1 MYYINKTYLYSKKN
15 IAGFE
20 ILDKDDSDFRIL
32 LHYDEAIEFIKN
44 QGGKIYNAEIYESY
58 NEQGLKDI
66 DSTPGNK
73 AQDEDDMSTADVIF
87 SIVTGKIIMYTTII
101 LGIVAILG
109 FGVFEIKKRVLKK
122 KNK

>member
-1 MYYINKTYLYSKKN
+1 
-15 IAGFE
+15 
-20 ILDKDDSDFRIL
+20 
-32 LHYDEAIEFIKN
+32 
-44 QGGKIYNAEIYESY
+44 
-58 NEQGLKDI
+58 
-66 DSTPGNK
+66 
-73 AQDEDDMSTADVIF
+73 MSTADVIF